1 MGKNKGRGGGQK
13 KNFKKDPIAV
23 KVAGVR
29 KSKTKAVNSSLKK
42 INFQNRSKTEKL
54 DSQMSELQT
63 GKKSEKRPASK
74 PATKVNMSSDAPPPD
89 INMAADELSKLTS

>member
-1 MGKNKGRGGGQK
+1 MLPGVKQSDAMGKNKGRGGGQK

-42 INFQNRSKTEKL
+42 VHTHF
-54 DSQMSELQT
+54 
-63 GKKSEKRPASK
+63 
-74 PATKVNMSSDAPPPD
+74 
-89 INMAADELSKLTS
+89 LSVHLAVLYFHVSPGERETSRNPVICFS